1 MKTMK
6 AARRGVVVMT
16 RFGVPIVAVLLAV
29 ATIAASAQL
38 RAADDAAGFI
48 SDLGQR
54 TVQLLAAKAPENE
67 REAKFRAIFE
77 EGFDIPTI
85 SRFVLGGYWRTAS
98 EAQRQ
103 DFTALFETYVIRAY
117 AVRFNDYGG
126 EQLKVTA
133 ARTED
138 EDNSMVQSVIARPSG
153 APPIKVDWRVNRTAK
168 GFKITDVVVE
178 GVSMAVTQRQE
189 FASVIQ
195 RNGGQIDALL
205 KLLREKTGQGGLKN
219 TAG

>member
-1 MKTMK
+1 M
-6 AARRGVVVMT
+6 ARLGT
-16 RFGVPIVAVLLAV
+16 RIFAVLLAV
-29 ATIAASAQL
+29 AAFGAPAKL
-38 RAADDAAGFI
+38 HAADDAAGFI

-54 TVQLLAAKAPENE
+54 TVRILAAKSSEGE

-77 EGFDIPTI
+77 EGFDIATI

-103 DFTALFETYVIRAY
+103 DFTTLFEAYVIRAY
-117 AVRFNDYGG
+117 SVRFNDYGG

-133 ARTED
+133 ARAED
-138 EDNSMVQSVIARPSG
+138 GESSMVQSVIARPSG
-153 APPIKVDWRVNRTAK
+153 APPIKVDWRVNKTPK
-168 GFKITDVVVE
+168 GFKITDVIVE

-205 KLLREKTGQGGLKN
+205 KLLREKAGQKN
-219 TAG
+219 AAG

>member
-1 MKTMK
+1 MARF
-6 AARRGVVVMT
+6 AAR
-16 RFGVPIVAVLLAV
+16 FFAVLLAAV
-29 ATIAASAQL
+29 AIAAPGPA

-54 TVQLLAAKAPENE
+54 TVQILAAKSSEGE
-67 REAKFRAIFE
+67 REARFRTIFE
-77 EGFDIPTI
+77 EGFDIPAI

-103 DFTALFETYVIRAY
+103 DFITLFEAYVIRAY

-133 ARTED
+133 ARAED
-138 EDNSMVQSVIARPSG
+138 GESSMVQSMIARPSG
-153 APPIKVDWRVNRTAK
+153 APPIKVDWRVNKTEK
-168 GFKITDVVVE
+168 GFKITDVIVE
-178 GVSMAVTQRQE
+178 GISMAVTQRQE

-205 KLLREKTGQGGLKN
+205 KLLREKSGQK
-219 TAG
+219 A

>member
-1 MKTMK
+1 M
-6 AARRGVVVMT
+6 ARFWAQF
-16 RFGVPIVAVLLAV
+16 FGVFLAV
-29 ATIAASAQL
+29 AIITAPAQL
-38 RAADDAAGFI
+38 PAADDAVGFI
-48 SDLGQR
+48 SDLGRR
-54 TVQLLAAKAPENE
+54 TVQILAAKAPENE
-67 REAKFRAIFE
+67 REAKIRAIFE

-85 SRFVLGGYWRTAS
+85 SRFVLGGCWRTAS

-103 DFTALFETYVIRAY
+103 DFVALFEAYVIHAY

-133 ARTED
+133 ARAED
-138 EDNSMVQSVIARPSG
+138 PDSSIVQSIITRPSG
-153 APPIKVDWRVNRTAK
+153 APPIKVDWRVNKTPK
-168 GFKITDVVVE
+168 GLKLTDVVVE

-205 KLLREKTGQGGLKN
+205 KLLRERTG
-219 TAG
+219 

>member
-16 RFGVPIVAVLLAV
+16 RFGAPIVAVLLAV
-29 ATIAASAQL
+29 ATIAASEQL

-54 TVQLLAAKAPENE
+54 TVQILAAKAPENE
-67 REAKFRAIFE
+67 REAKCRAIFE

-153 APPIKVDWRVNRTAK
+153 APPIKVDWRVNKTAK

>member
-6 AARRGVVVMT
+6 AARGVMT
-16 RFGVPIVAVLLAV
+16 RFGAPIVAVLLAI
-29 ATIAASAQL
+29 ATIAAFEQL
-38 RAADDAAGFI
+38 RAAEDAAGFI

-54 TVQLLAAKAPENE
+54 TVHILAAKAPENE
-67 REAKFRAIFE
+67 REAKCRAIFE

-153 APPIKVDWRVNRTAK
+153 APPIKVDWRVNKTAK

>member
-1 MKTMK
+1 VSFWPLPSSPRPRNC
-6 AARRGVVVMT
+6 ARPT
-16 RFGVPIVAVLLAV
+16 TLPASSPISV
-29 ATIAASAQL
+29 S
-38 RAADDAAGFI
+38 
-48 SDLGQR
+48 
-54 TVQLLAAKAPENE
+54 E
-67 REAKFRAIFE
+67 RCSSSPPRPRKRIFN

-103 DFTALFETYVIRAY
+103 DFIALFEAYVIRAY
-117 AVRFNDYGG
+117 ALRFNDYAG

-133 ARTED
+133 ARAED
-138 EDNSMVQSVIARPSG
+138 GDSSMVQSIVTRPGG
-153 APPIKVDWRVNRTAK
+153 APPIKVDWRVNKTDK

-205 KLLREKTGQGGLKN
+205 KLLRERTGQGDPKN
-219 TAG
+219 AAG

>member
-1 MKTMK
+1 MTC
-6 AARRGVVVMT
+6 AAQRCGAQL
-16 RFGVPIVAVLLAV
+16 FAVLLAV
-29 ATIAASAQL
+29 SAIAASAQV

-54 TVQLLAAKAPENE
+54 TVQILAGKASENE

-77 EGFDIPTI
+77 EGFDILAI

-98 EAQRQ
+98 EAQRE
-103 DFTALFETYVIRAY
+103 DFITLFEAYVIRAY

-126 EQLKVTA
+126 EQLKVTV
-133 ARTED
+133 ARAED
-138 EDNSMVQSVIARPSG
+138 EDSSMVQSTIARPSG
-153 APPIKVDWRVNRTAK
+153 APPIKVDWRVSKTAR

-205 KLLREKTGQGGLKN
+205 KLLREKTGQVGQKDA
-219 TAG
+219 AG

>member
-1 MKTMK
+1 M
-6 AARRGVVVMT
+6 AR
-16 RFGVPIVAVLLAV
+16 FWSQLFAVFLAV
-29 ATIAASAQL
+29 AIITASAQP

-48 SDLGQR
+48 ADLGQR

-67 REAKFRAIFE
+67 REAKFGALFK
-77 EGFDIPTI
+77 EGFDVPTI

-103 DFTALFETYVIRAY
+103 DFSALFETYVIRAY

-138 EDNSMVQSVIARPSG
+138 EDNSVVQSVIARPNG

-205 KLLREKTGQGGLKN
+205 NLLREKTGQGGPKS
-219 TAG
+219 TSG

>member
-1 MKTMK
+1 MARF
-6 AARRGVVVMT
+6 AAR
-16 RFGVPIVAVLLAV
+16 FFAVLLAAV
-29 ATIAASAQL
+29 AIAAPGPA

-54 TVQLLAAKAPENE
+54 TVQILAAKSSEGE
-67 REAKFRAIFE
+67 REARFRTIFE
-77 EGFDIPTI
+77 EGFDIPAI

-103 DFTALFETYVIRAY
+103 DFITLFEAYVIRAY

-133 ARTED
+133 ARAED
-138 EDNSMVQSVIARPSG
+138 GESSMVQSMIARPSG
-153 APPIKVDWRVNRTAK
+153 APPIKVDWRVNKTAT
-168 GFKITDVVVE
+168 GFKITDVIVE

-205 KLLREKTGQGGLKN
+205 KLLREKSGQK
-219 TAG
+219 A